1 MKIDRFKAQ
10 IDGLQRLNRY
20 NVAMFGMGKLV
31 AGLAVRGLRCETAN
45 LPGRGFFTQEE
56 SEYGPKR
63 AIPHKPQYDQFD
75 CSFYMTNDGEDRQL
89 IEMWQ
94 QSMNGLHAGNFHSRF
109 HDDYIGL
116 IYLEALDKYD
126 NVNYRCVMTDAYP
139 LQLGAVSFGYENQD
153 VMKFNAQFRYRYW
166 HSEFGN
172 AKPSNL
178 FTGFLDKAIGKTTN
192 KLKGKIEEAV
202 FG

>member
-10 IDGLQRLNRY
+10 IDGLQRNNRY
-20 NVAMFGMGKLV
+20 NVAMFGMGNLNN
-31 AGLAVRGLRCETAN
+31 GLAVRGLKCESAN

-75 CSFYMTNDGEDRQL
+75 CSFYMTNDFEDREL

-94 QSMNGLHAGNFHSRF
+94 QSINGLHTGNFHSRF

-116 IYLEALDKYD
+116 IYLEMLDKHD
-126 NVNYRCVMTDAYP
+126 NVNYRCVMTDAFP
-139 LQLGAVSFGYENQD
+139 LQLGAVTVGYENAD

-166 HSEFGN
+166 YSEFN
-172 AKPSNL
+172 NRKPSNL
-178 FTGFLDKAIGKTTN
+178 FTGFLDKALGKVTN
-192 KLKGKIEEAV
+192 NLKGKIEDAIY
-202 FG
+202 G